1 LRLSRVHRFRYQL
14 AQKTV
19 KKFLPLL
26 LIAAAFAQTVQPLTE
41 KTAISFLWEHTDLH
55 DGRIYTNGVFWRS
68 FTALQT
74 VMVTTNSPDGTNTY
88 RFTTTAPL
96 RGEYQFT
103 VTVLDQGLE
112 SDPSNVVTQKFK
124 VGWPANLRLIEK

>member
-1 LRLSRVHRFRYQL
+1 
-14 AQKTV
+14 V

-41 KTAISFLWEHTDLH
+41 KTAISFLWEHSAQY
-55 DGRIYTNGVFWRS
+55 DGRIDTNGVFWRS

-74 VMVTTNSPDGTNTY
+74 SMITNGPDGTNTY
-88 RFTTTAPL
+88 RFTTTAPA

-103 VTVLDQGLE
+103 FTVLDQGLE